1 MTFSQVPDCLF
12 MVRPAA
18 FGYNSDTAST
28 NAFQQADANVENIQ
42 EIALAEFDA
51 AVETIRKANIEVL
64 VVQDTP
70 LPEKPDAIF
79 PNNWF
84 SIHSDGKLVVYPI
97 LAPNRRLERNK
108 DYLELLLNRFG
119 PFEIIDLTFYE
130 ANQQFLECTGSI
142 VFDHPNKIAY
152 ACRSP
157 RTDERVLD
165 DLCVRLGYTPFL
177 FEAADE
183 NSKPIYHT
191 NVMLC
196 VGEKVVVVCLDSIHH
211 ESDQERLLNSFATT
225 GHRVVSISYQQMR
238 SFAGNMIEVQSKAG
252 KRFLLLSQLALD
264 SMLEG
269 QLKELA
275 RHVELL
281 PVSIPTIERYG
292 GGGIRCMVAGIHL
305 K

>member
-1 MTFSQVPDCLF
+1 

-18 FGYNSDTAST
+18 FGFNSDTAST
-28 NAFQQADANVENIQ
+28 NGFQHAVTNVEDVQ
-42 EIALAEFDA
+42 KTAVAEFDA
-51 AVETIRKANIEVL
+51 AVTTIHKADIEAL
-64 VVQDTP
+64 MLEDTL

-84 SIHSDGKLVVYPI
+84 SIHADGKLVLYPI

-108 DYLELLLNRFG
+108 DHVELFLNRFG

-130 ANQQFLECTGSI
+130 EKQQFLEGTGSI
-142 VFDHPNKIAY
+142 VFDHPNKITY

-165 DLCVRLGYTPFL
+165 DLCKRLGFTPFI
-177 FEAADE
+177 FDAVDE
-183 NSKPIYHT
+183 SGKPIYHT

-196 VGEKVVVVCLDSIHH
+196 VGEKVVVVCLDSIKR
-211 ESDQERLLNSFATT
+211 ELDQERLLGSFATS

-252 KRFLLLSQLALD
+252 KRFLLLSQNALASLLD
-264 SMLEG
+264 G
-269 QLKELA
+269 QLKGLS
-275 RHVELL
+275 RHMDLL
-281 PVSIPTIERYG
+281 PVSIPAIERYG